1 MQLLVKTFQ
10 GLEEVLANELRAL
23 GAKDIQLLQRAVGCT
38 GDKRLLYR
46 ANYELRTGLRILV
59 PIHSFKTKHE
69 NHFYKKVKEIDWSRY
84 LDLETTFA
92 IDAVTS
98 SKYLT
103 HSRYLVYKTKDAILD
118 YMRER
123 DDERRRPNIDTK
135 RPDWHFHVYIS
146 QDNLCTL
153 YLDSSNETL
162 YKRGYRVGVGLAPI
176 SEVMAAGM
184 IALSG
189 WKGDRP
195 FVDPMCG
202 SGTLLIEAA
211 MFAYNIPAQYFRK
224 DFGFFRW
231 DDFDQELWESV
242 KTTANAQVR
251 ETGPIIQGSD
261 KDVEAF
267 KTALQNIE
275 AAELNNKIE
284 VTWQKMERL
293 QAPDTAGI
301 IIFNPPY
308 DERMPEDDV
317 AAFYKQIGDWMKQ
330 QFSGYDAWLISSNR
344 DALKRIGLRASRKII
359 LFNGPLECRFQ
370 HYELYRG
377 TRKKS
382 KQVTN

>member
-1 MQLLVKTFQ
+1 MELLIKTFQ
-10 GLEEVLANELRAL
+10 GLEEVLAAELRAL
-23 GAKDIQLLQRAVGCT
+23 GAGDIQLLPRAVRCT

-46 ANYELRTGLRILV
+46 ANYELRTALRVLM

-69 NHFYKKVKEIDWSRY
+69 NHFYKKVREIDWTKY

-118 YMRER
+118 QMREL
-123 DDERRRPNIDTK
+123 DEERRRPSIDTK
-135 RPDWHFHVYIS
+135 TPTWRFHVYIS
-146 QDNLCTL
+146 SENLCTI

-162 YKRGYRVGVGLAPI
+162 YKRGYRLGVGVAPI
-176 SEVMAAGM
+176 SEVLAAGM

-189 WKGDRP
+189 WKGDCP

-202 SGTLLIEAA
+202 SGTIPIEAA
-211 MFAYNIPAQYFRK
+211 MRAYQIPAQYYRK

-231 DDFDQELWESV
+231 HDFDKELWEEV
-242 KTTANAQVR
+242 KTVANSKIKK
-251 ETGPIIQGSD
+251 TGPPIHGSD

-267 KTALQNIE
+267 KIAIKNIE
-275 AAELNNKIE
+275 EANLSDKIE
-284 VTWQKMERL
+284 IEWHSMHRL
-293 QAPDTAGI
+293 QAPTAPGML
-301 IIFNPPY
+301 IFNPPY
-308 DERMPEDDV
+308 DERMPEEDIV
-317 AAFYKQIGDWMKQ
+317 QFYKSIGDAMKQ
-330 QFSGYDAWLISSNR
+330 QFSGYDAWIISSNR

-377 TRKKS
+377 TRRQEKKE
-382 KQVTN
+382 TL